1 MRRFRRGLIA
11 ARHWRHAA
19 CLRLTAPAGAG
30 IQQVRAI
37 RPEAMEH
44 AVRLL
49 LIDNYDSFTWNLV
62 QLVGAQD
69 VTVDVVRNDAM
80 SAAEALDHPSDAIL
94 LSPGPCTPNE
104 AGICLDVIK
113 GAVGRKPVF
122 GVCLGLQAIGQAF
135 GGNVVRAPAPM
146 HGKVSLIHHRG
157 NGLFRGINR
166 PFEAT
171 RYHSLVIDRP
181 SCPDALAIEAE
192 ADDGLIMAAAHRTW
206 PICGVQFHPES
217 IMSEHGA
224 TIIRNFLDIAATWR
238 DANPPAIRAGTL
250 PDRS

>member
-1 MRRFRRGLIA
+1 LTEP
-11 ARHWRHAA
+11 ARK
-19 CLRLTAPAGAG
+19 G
-30 IQQVRAI
+30 IQQTRAI
-37 RPEAMEH
+37 RPDAMDQ

-69 VTVDVVRNDAM
+69 VTVDVVRNDAI
-80 SAAEALDHPSDAIL
+80 SAADALDHPADAIL

-104 AGICLDVIK
+104 AGICLDVVK

-135 GGNVVRAPAPM
+135 GGDVVRAPAPM
-146 HGKVSLIHHRG
+146 HGKVSVISHRG
-157 NGLFRGINR
+157 SGLFRGINR

-171 RYHSLVIDRP
+171 RYHSLVIDRK
-181 SCPDALAIEAE
+181 SCPDALTIEAE
-192 ADDGLIMAAAHRTW
+192 TDDGLIMAAAHRIW

-238 DANPPAIRAGTL
+238 DANPPAIRAEAL